1 MSDNTNLEPGLV
13 LYKDNASEQVMV
25 MTEVEATKAMRGG
38 YGRILNDTEV
48 SPQTMTP
55 YEAALQSAP
64 NARVYATVTQSSLN
78 AAITKLSQDLPGQ
91 NATLADLVAIM
102 ITAYGMG
109 KITLGK
115 IMPLIKSP

>member
-1 MSDNTNLEPGLV
+1 
-13 LYKDNASEQVMV
+13 